1 MSFYCEVKLM
11 WQLIEAM
18 AVQMERF
25 CSVKVWKKGI
35 KDAPTPV
42 CCTPNSHVTDHGG
55 SPGSALVLGSAAWEV
70 QPLGS
75 ERVQLLQCLTGSLN
89 FLGKM
94 PQGGLQH
101 WHVIWVGDKHA
112 AQRNCRAVGSG

>member
-1 MSFYCEVKLM
+1 MLLPS
-11 WQLIEAM
+11 
-18 AVQMERF
+18 
-25 CSVKVWKKGI
+25 
-35 KDAPTPV
+35 V
-42 CCTPNSHVTDHGG
+42 CCTPNSHVTDRGG

-101 WHVIWVGDKHA
+101 WHVIWMGDKHA
-112 AQRNCRAVGSG
+112 AQEIAEQWDLGDFAWQGL